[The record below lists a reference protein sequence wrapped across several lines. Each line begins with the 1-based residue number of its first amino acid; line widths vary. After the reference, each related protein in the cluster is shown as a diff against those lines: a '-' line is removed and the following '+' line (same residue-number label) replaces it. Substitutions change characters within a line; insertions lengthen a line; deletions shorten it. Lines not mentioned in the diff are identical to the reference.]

1 MRVLGSCSLGGAG
14 HLGPLSGP
22 LRAAQRAGHEV
33 RVVAPPTMAD
43 MVASAGFEW
52 AGGGVPPEDEIRPI
66 REQIPVLPAADASM
80 LGDRELFGRLATHW
94 MLPTVREVA
103 ADWRPDLILR
113 DPCEHASAIAAAEL
127 ELPVAQVGIS
137 VAIAEWR
144 AIGRSAPV
152 IDVHHPGA
160 SHLEWAM
167 PYLTRFPASLDPS
180 RFATTLR
187 YHVPPPAPSGRLPD
201 WWSGSTA
208 PLVYVTFGTVL
219 GWMTYAADV
228 YATALA
234 AVADLDARVLLTVGR
249 QFDATLL
256 GEVPPNVHVEAW
268 VDQVDVFQE
277 ASVVVTHGGSGT
289 VYGALAAGLPVVG
302 MPVFADQFTN
312 SRIVAA
318 AGAGL
323 VVEREQD
330 PAGRRRVIGSES
342 APELT
347 AAVRQVLAE
356 PSYARRAAEISAE
369 MAATPTVDDVVAG
382 LLG

>member
-1 MRVLGSCSLGGAG
+1 
-14 HLGPLSGP
+14 
-22 LRAAQRAGHEV
+22 
-33 RVVAPPTMAD
+33 
-43 MVASAGFEW
+43 
-52 AGGGVPPEDEIRPI
+52 
-66 REQIPVLPAADASM
+66 M
-80 LGDRELFGRLATHW
+80 LGDRELFGRLATQW

-113 DPCEHASAIAAAEL
+113 DPCEHASAIVAAEL
-127 ELPVAQVGIS
+127 DLAVAQVGIS

-201 WWSGSTA
+201 WWGGSTA

-219 GWMTYAADV
+219 GWMSYAADV

-256 GEVPPNVHVEAW
+256 GELPPNVHVEAW

-289 VYGALAAGLPVVG
+289 VYGALAAGLPIVG

-330 PAGRRRVIGSES
+330 PAGRTPGDRVGGRTRADGRGPAS
-342 APELT
+342 
-347 AAVRQVLAE
+347 
-356 PSYARRAAEISAE
+356 ARRAVVRPAGGRDRRRDGGHPIRRRRRRR
-369 MAATPTVDDVVAG
+369 AARLSSSPALREASLTIRQGMPELRRGGAG
-382 LLG
+382 C